1 LPRAPAGP
9 SEANLRAKAEREER
23 RSKTNKAR
31 ERANSA
37 DKAYAAAAAKV
48 REAFT
53 QAQSSPRAAVDKMTG
68 IVTEVASAF
77 SSNED
82 VSILLLSDRLAANNL
97 HTHSINVMLLSLLI
111 AKSQKADEQGLKEL
125 GLGALFHD
133 IGMLNVPD
141 SIRMKPEAEWTRA
154 DRNYMQ
160 KHTEMGAKL
169 VISVPEIGVG
179 ARSVI
184 AMHHENFDGS
194 GYPFKLAGEKIPVL
208 ARYAAIADRYDELC
222 NPLRAQECIPP
233 SEALARMYKIEG
245 AHFDPN
251 ALAGFIKAM
260 GVYPPGS
267 IVELSNGAVGLV
279 TSVNRDNST
288 RPLVMVWQ
296 EGVKPEQAPVIDLS
310 VEPEIAISRTLRPG
324 ELTPEVHEFLNPRA
338 RTTYFYAKASG

>member
-1 LPRAPAGP
+1 M
-9 SEANLRAKAEREER
+9 S
-23 RSKTNKAR
+23 
-31 ERANSA
+31 
-37 DKAYAAAAAKV
+37 AAAKL
-48 REAFT
+48 REAFA
-53 QAQSSPRAAVDKMTG
+53 QAYSSPRAAVDKVAG
-68 IVTEVASAF
+68 IVKEVAGAF

-82 VSILLLSDRLAANNL
+82 VSILLLSDRLAASNL
-97 HTHSINVMLLSLLI
+97 HTHAINVMLLSLLI
-111 AKSQKADEQGLKEL
+111 ARSQKVDEPGLKEL
-125 GLGALFHD
+125 GLGAMFHD
-133 IGMLNVPD
+133 VGMLNVPD
-141 SIRMKPEAEWTRA
+141 SIRMKPEAEWTRS
-154 DRNYMQ
+154 DRTFMQ
-160 KHTEMGAKL
+160 MHTEMGAKL
-169 VISVPEIGVG
+169 MFSLPEIGLG

-194 GYPFKLAGEKIPVL
+194 GYPFKLAGEKIPAF

-222 NPLRAQECIPP
+222 NPSRAQDGIPP

-245 AHFDPN
+245 ARFDPV

-279 TSVNRDNST
+279 TSVNRDDST
-288 RPLVMVWQ
+288 RPLVTVWQ
-296 EGVKPEQAPVIDLS
+296 EGVKPENAPVIDLS